1 MRKKSQPSYYVP
13 ALEKGLDV
21 LEALAVA
28 AVPQTLADLART
40 LDRTSSELFRMIDA
54 LEKRAYI
61 VRDPVSGAYRL
72 TLKLFELAHT
82 HSPVDHLLRAA
93 SLPMRDLAEEIHESV
108 HISIFDRGMLLLI
121 DQAESPERVRL
132 SVEVGSQVPALET
145 VSGRLLVA
153 YLDEDERER
162 FLTAD
167 PAYAKMPLSLRE
179 SLEAELRHIPQ
190 EGYHMAQSIARIG
203 VDISVLVGNPRVGVS
218 AVLGVPFLAGGRNE
232 GREKSLVP
240 LMQKCAARITASLGL
255 SRVE

>member
-21 LEALAVA
+21 VEALAVA

-93 SLPMRDLAEEIHESV
+93 NLPMRDLAEEIHESV
-108 HISIFDRGMLLLI
+108 HISVLSRGMLLLI

-132 SVEVGSQVPALET
+132 SVEVGSQVPPLET
-145 VSGRLLVA
+145 VSGRLLIA

-162 FLTAD
+162 FLAAD
-167 PAYAKMPLSLRE
+167 PEYARMPASQRE
-179 SLEAELRHIPQ
+179 SLEAELRRIPQ
-190 EGYHMAQSIARIG
+190 
-203 VDISVLVGNPRVGVS
+203 
-218 AVLGVPFLAGGRNE
+218 
-232 GREKSLVP
+232 
-240 LMQKCAARITASLGL
+240 
-255 SRVE
+255 